1 MEDKNYNLTKHR
13 QGNALGMML
22 GFLIFM
28 TNCIFIF
35 CI

>member
-13 QGNALGMML
+13 QGNALDMKL
-22 GFLIFM
+22 GFMILM

-35 CI
+35 GI